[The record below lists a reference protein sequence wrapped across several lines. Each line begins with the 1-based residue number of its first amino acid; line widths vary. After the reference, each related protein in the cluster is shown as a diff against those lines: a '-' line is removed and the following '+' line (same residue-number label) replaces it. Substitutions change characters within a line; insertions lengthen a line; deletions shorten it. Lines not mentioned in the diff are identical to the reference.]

1 MTPKRPVL
9 GLVPARGGSKG
20 IVGKNM
26 RLIAGDPM
34 IAHTLRA
41 ARDSGVIDRL
51 VVSTEGNEIAQWCK
65 LHGFEV
71 LDRPEELAG
80 DEITIAQV
88 ARHVIDELDWDGIL
102 VALLPTSP
110 LRGPEAIRRAVER
123 AQAEDID
130 SLASVVR
137 QPKLFWFDESD
148 GLDDPKPLYAARV
161 NRQYGKHGV
170 LQETGA
176 ILLVTTD
183 ALRTGGEMVGER
195 HKLFELS
202 HDEGIDIDSYD
213 DLRAARRIAE
223 QGRIVFRISANWEV
237 GSGHLW
243 SCLALAEE
251 LSEHDCAFLL
261 WKCDPFVTEMLDARG
276 YRWIHGTDDL
286 RGDLE
291 ALRNGSKRNLLVND
305 MLDTT
310 EEDVLIARTV
320 GYKVVNVDDLGPGA
334 RFADWVVNPLYPGNF
349 ADARHISSGSKWNQT
364 SRDFHNLPP
373 RVIRRDP
380 ERVLILFGG
389 TDPSHFSGRFAT
401 ALYEADLGVEIRV
414 IMGPGAEEQEF
425 PPEIVPARRV
435 PSMAAEMLAA
445 DLAITAAGRTVY
457 ECAMTGTPVI
467 ALAANALEATH
478 AHVGPET
485 GVVYMGLGAFVDGD
499 QLVPVVRR
507 MLADY
512 KLRSDLSIRLRKSI
526 DSLGAQR
533 IAHQIRGLIRGLT

>member
-1 MTPKRPVL
+1 MTPRKPVL
-9 GLVPARGGSKG
+9 GLVPARAGSKG

-26 RLIAGDPM
+26 RLISGDPM

-41 ARDSGVIDRL
+41 AADSGVIDRL
-51 VVSTEGNEIAQWCK
+51 IVSTEGNEIAQWCR
-65 LHGFEV
+65 LHGYEV
-71 LDRPEELAG
+71 LERPDELG
-80 DEITIAQV
+80 TDEITIAQV
-88 ARHVIDELDWDGIL
+88 ARHVVDELEWDGIV

-110 LRGPEAIRRAVER
+110 LRGAESIARAVER
-123 AQAEDID
+123 AQREEID
-130 SLASVVR
+130 SLATVVR
-137 QPKLFWFDESD
+137 EPKLFWYDESEE
-148 GLDDPKPLYAARV
+148 LDDPKPLYAERV

-170 LQETGA
+170 LRETGA

-183 ALRTGGEMVGER
+183 ALRAGGEMVGQR
-195 HKLFELS
+195 HRLMELPYAES
-202 HDEGIDIDSYD
+202 IDIDTYD
-213 DLRAARRIAE
+213 DLVAARRISE
-223 QGRIVFRISANWEV
+223 QGRIIFRLSANWEV

-251 LSEHDCAFLL
+251 LTEHDVAFLL

-276 YRWIHGTDDL
+276 YRSMTQGDDL
-286 RGDLE
+286 RSDLE
-291 ALRNGSKRNLLVND
+291 TLKNGSSRNLLVND

-310 EEDVLIARTV
+310 EEDVLIPRAL
-320 GYKVVNVDDLGPGA
+320 GYKVVNVNDLGAGA

-349 ADARHISSGSKWNQT
+349 ADASHISSGSKWNQT
-364 SRDFHNLPP
+364 ARDFHNLPP
-373 RVIRRDP
+373 RVIRREP
-380 ERVLILFGG
+380 ERILVLFGG

-401 ALYEADLGVEIRV
+401 ALHEADLGVEIRV
-414 IMGPGAEEQEF
+414 IMGPGAEDQEF

-457 ECAMTGTPVI
+457 EAAMTGTPVI

-478 AHVGPET
+478 AHLGPDT
-485 GVVYMGLGAFVDGD
+485 GVVYMGLGAFVDSE

-512 KLRSDLSIRLRKSI
+512 KLRSDLSIRLRKSV

-533 IAHQIRGLIRGLT
+533 IAHQIRGLIRGLS

>member
-110 LRGPEAIRRAVER
+110 LRGPDAIRRAVER

-161 NRQYGKHGV
+161 NRQYGTHGV

-291 ALRNGSKRNLLVND
+291 ALKNGSKRNLLVND

-349 ADARHISSGSKWNQT
+349 ADASHISSGSKWNQT

>member
-1 MTPKRPVL
+1 MTRNMPVL

-26 RLIAGDPM
+26 RLIDGDPM

-41 ARDSGVIDRL
+41 ARESGVIDRL

-65 LHGFEV
+65 LHGYEV
-71 LDRPEELAG
+71 IDRPDDLST

-88 ARHVIDELDWDGIL
+88 TRHVIDELEWEGIV

-123 AQAEDID
+123 AQTEEID

-137 QPKLFWFDESD
+137 EPKLFWYDESE
-148 GLDDPKPLYAARV
+148 GLDNPKPLYGARV

-170 LQETGA
+170 LRETGA
-176 ILLVTTD
+176 ILLVTTE
-183 ALRTGGEMVGER
+183 ALRSGGEMVGER
-195 HKLFELS
+195 HRLFELD
-202 HDEGIDIDSYD
+202 HDEGLDIDAYD
-213 DLRAARRIAE
+213 DLVVARRITE

-251 LSEHDCAFLL
+251 LTEHDCAFLL
-261 WKCDPFVTEMLDARG
+261 HKCDPFVTEMLDARG
-276 YRWIHGTDDL
+276 YEWMTQGDDL
-286 RGDLE
+286 RSDLDTMK
-291 ALRNGSKRNLLVND
+291 NGSSRNLLVND

-310 EEDVLIARTV
+310 EEDVLIARTL

-349 ADARHISSGSKWNQT
+349 ADASHISSGSKWNQT
-364 SRDFHNLPP
+364 ARDFHNLPP
-373 RVIRRDP
+373 RVIRREP
-380 ERVLILFGG
+380 ERILILFGG

-401 ALYEADLGVEIRV
+401 ALHEADLGVEIRV
-414 IMGPGAEEQEF
+414 IMGPGAEHQEF

-478 AHVGPET
+478 AHLGPET
-485 GVVYMGLGAFVDGD
+485 GVVYLGLGSFVDGE

-533 IAHQIRGLIRGLT
+533 IAHQIRGLIRGLS

>member
-110 LRGPEAIRRAVER
+110 LRGPDAIRRAVER

-183 ALRTGGEMVGER
+183 ALRKGGEMVGER

-213 DLRAARRIAE
+213 DLTAARRIAE

-291 ALRNGSKRNLLVND
+291 ALKNGSRRNLLVND

-320 GYKVVNVDDLGPGA
+320 GYKVVNVNDLGPGA

-349 ADARHISSGSKWNQT
+349 ADASHISSGSKWNQT

>member
-26 RLIAGDPM
+26 RLIGGDPM

-183 ALRTGGEMVGER
+183 ALRKGGEMVGER

-213 DLRAARRIAE
+213 DLTAARRIAE

-237 GSGHLW
+237 GSGHL
-243 SCLALAEE
+243 LELPGPGRGAERARLRLPAVE
-251 LSEHDCAFLL
+251 VRPVRDR
-261 WKCDPFVTEMLDARG
+261 DAR
-276 YRWIHGTDDL
+276 RARLPVDPRHDDL
-286 RGDLE
+286 RDRPAGAEERPE
-291 ALRNGSKRNLLVND
+291 AQPASS
-305 MLDTT
+305 TT
-310 EEDVLIARTV
+310 CSTPPSEDVLLAADGRLP
-320 GYKVVNVDDLGPGA
+320 GRQRRGPRPRRA
-334 RFADWVVNPLYPGNF
+334 LADWVVNALYPPATAPTRATSPAARSGRDAARRVPQPA
-349 ADARHISSGSKWNQT
+349 ADS
-364 SRDFHNLPP
+364 
-373 RVIRRDP
+373 VIRARPGADPDHLRRHRPVALLRPLRD
-380 ERVLILFGG
+380 RA
-389 TDPSHFSGRFAT
+389 AT
-401 ALYEADLGVEIRV
+401 RRTWTCEIRV
-414 IMGPGAEEQEF
+414 ILGPGAEEQEF
-425 PPEIVPARRV
+425 PPEIVPARRHV

-457 ECAMTGTPVI
+457 EAAMTGTPVV
-467 ALAANALEATH
+467 ALAAERPRGDARAPRARRPASSSWASGRSSTATSSC
-478 AHVGPET
+478 PSC
-485 GVVYMGLGAFVDGD
+485 GACWPTTSCARISASACGSRST
-499 QLVPVVRR
+499 PWARSASHTKS
-507 MLADY
+507 AD
-512 KLRSDLSIRLRKSI
+512 
-526 DSLGAQR
+526 
-533 IAHQIRGLIRGLT
+533 

>member
-26 RLIAGDPM
+26 RLIAGEPM

-41 ARDSGVIDRL
+41 ARDSGAIDRL

-65 LHGFEV
+65 LHGYEV

-110 LRGPEAIRRAVER
+110 LRGPDAIRRAVER

-137 QPKLFWFDESD
+137 QPKLFWFDDSD
-148 GLDDPKPLYAARV
+148 DLDDPRPLYAARV

-183 ALRTGGEMVGER
+183 SLREHGEMVGPR

-213 DLRAARRIAE
+213 DLTAARRIAE

-276 YRWIHGTDDL
+276 YRWMHGGDDL

-291 ALRNGSKRNLLVND
+291 TLKNGSKRNLLVND

-349 ADARHISSGSKWNQT
+349 ADASHISSGSKWNQT

-380 ERVLILFGG
+380 ERVLVLFGG

-401 ALYEADLGVEIRV
+401 ALHEADLGVEIRV